1 MRCVGGLGALLS
13 SPTAAPTG
21 LAEGPPCPRYALNPS
36 APPPAPRLHAQ
47 AAKQLRILH
56 LLCRILHAP
65 PRQPCAPVSAPPR
78 CTRATPR
85 MLPVTP
91 SAAEATELPLE
102 PGILLKPACWILHAE
117 RPIAA
122 AQVGSC
128 RAMGR
133 TPSDLS
139 HVFAAADANNQQLT
153 RAIWEELAGEA
164 VGTDKNAL
172 RRYKV
177 WVAEAPG
184 SALVGADTNRPVE
197 PVVCSDRLR
206 WSVVPRAASP
216 CSWSTEMSLNYTARC
231 AAPPPSPPFPSPHSS
246 PH

>member
-13 SPTAAPTG
+13 SPTAAQTG
-21 LAEGPPCPRYALNPS
+21 LSEGPLCPRCALKPS
-36 APPPAPRLHAQ
+36 ASARTPSLPSQ

-56 LLCRILHAP
+56 VLCRILHAP

-85 MLPVTP
+85 MLPATP
-91 SAAEATELPLE
+91 NAAEATELPLE

-139 HVFAAADANNQQLT
+139 HVFAAADANNQTLT
-153 RAIWEELAGEA
+153 
-164 VGTDKNAL
+164 
-172 RRYKV
+172 
-177 WVAEAPG
+177 
-184 SALVGADTNRPVE
+184 
-197 PVVCSDRLR
+197 
-206 WSVVPRAASP
+206 
-216 CSWSTEMSLNYTARC
+216 
-231 AAPPPSPPFPSPHSS
+231 
-246 PH
+246 